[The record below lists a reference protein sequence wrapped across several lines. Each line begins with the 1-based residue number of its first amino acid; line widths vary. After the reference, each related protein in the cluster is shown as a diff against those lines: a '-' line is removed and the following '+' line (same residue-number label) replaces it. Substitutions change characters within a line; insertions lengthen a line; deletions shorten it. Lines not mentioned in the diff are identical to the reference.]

1 MADEYY
7 ARYAGLSH
15 HDLYYQLRAGDPGQ
29 VENLASAWRSL
40 AVSVDELAADLD
52 RDLDGL
58 RSSWTGS
65 ASDEFDHRVRLVSG
79 FAREL
84 SEEFTRTQRSLSLM
98 AGPLRGAQA
107 RAEHPDETDD
117 HDKLLRGIAIGAVAG
132 PGGALVGGLFGH
144 QLDKEEKQRAH
155 QRMIRLVAE
164 LASEYDLAVA
174 PIEAPVTATPSEL
187 PGSSG
192 GDQVD
197 LAAGPRAGSPGG
209 APVPAGA
216 GGSGTGVAAPSSGIG
231 TAPGFAAA
239 GAPVAGSGAATVPA
253 GEGAGG
259 GTSLA
264 GAASLGAWSLGAA
277 GLVGAAGNASRP
289 GTVPAQGPTAQTA
302 GALGSVGGG
311 YTGGRQ
317 PGHLPVPG
325 SRPGTITGVG
335 TATGGT
341 AGSSKGANP
350 ASARGG
356 AGHPAPAGPAGKG
369 AAGQGGRTAGTAA
382 GHAAGTGRRADER
395 EGDGRPTWLTEDE
408 IVWQRGDAPEP
419 LVGDGG

>member
-1 MADEYY
+1 MPGCSRRGPSWTGSVATSTADLPHWARSRTRSRRPGGTRPSTGSSSPVPAAWCRRWKPSRSPPRPSSGTTAPRRPATRRPPRTSRVPWPVWTGRWTRAEPAMADEYY

-144 QLDKEEKQRAH
+144 QLDKEEKQ
-155 QRMIRLVAE
+155 
-164 LASEYDLAVA
+164 
-174 PIEAPVTATPSEL
+174 
-187 PGSSG
+187 
-192 GDQVD
+192 
-197 LAAGPRAGSPGG
+197 
-209 APVPAGA
+209 
-216 GGSGTGVAAPSSGIG
+216 
-231 TAPGFAAA
+231 
-239 GAPVAGSGAATVPA
+239 
-253 GEGAGG
+253 
-259 GTSLA
+259 
-264 GAASLGAWSLGAA
+264 
-277 GLVGAAGNASRP
+277 
-289 GTVPAQGPTAQTA
+289 
-302 GALGSVGGG
+302 
-311 YTGGRQ
+311 
-317 PGHLPVPG
+317 
-325 SRPGTITGVG
+325 
-335 TATGGT
+335 
-341 AGSSKGANP
+341 
-350 ASARGG
+350 
-356 AGHPAPAGPAGKG
+356 
-369 AAGQGGRTAGTAA
+369 
-382 GHAAGTGRRADER
+382 
-395 EGDGRPTWLTEDE
+395 
-408 IVWQRGDAPEP
+408 
-419 LVGDGG
+419 